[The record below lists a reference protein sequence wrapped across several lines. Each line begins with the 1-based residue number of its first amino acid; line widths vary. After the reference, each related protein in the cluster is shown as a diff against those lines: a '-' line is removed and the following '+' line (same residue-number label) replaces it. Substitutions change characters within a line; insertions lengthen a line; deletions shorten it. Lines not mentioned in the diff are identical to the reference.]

1 MNTQIISVA
10 NQKGGVGKTTTALNL
25 ATALSMNNYKVLVI
39 DFDPQGN
46 LSKYAGYEGND
57 LTVSDLLFGQATGRK
72 VNIDD
77 CIRHSDINKID
88 YIPSDINLS
97 SADLYLASA
106 LSRETMLKR
115 LLNNDTIHSYDYV
128 IIDCNPQLGV
138 LLMNALTT
146 SDKVIIP
153 VETQDF
159 ALDGLSALDD
169 VISQIKAQINPSLD
183 ILGVLPTKYEEVTN
197 ASKRVLQS
205 LKKQYGDKVFNTLI
219 HRATKATESVNEQKS
234 LCLMNCR
241 TGNEYK
247 ELALEVIERSKT

>member
-1 MNTQIISVA
+1 MNIQIISVA

-25 ATALSMNNYKVLVI
+25 ATALSINNYNVLVI

-57 LTVSDLLFGQATGRK
+57 LSISDLLFGQVTGRK
-72 VNIDD
+72 VDIAD
-77 CIRHSDINKID
+77 CIRHSDTNKID

-115 LLNNDTIHSYDYV
+115 ILDNDIIKSYDYV

-138 LLMNALTT
+138 LLMNALTA
-146 SDKVIIP
+146 SNQVIIP

-159 ALDGLSALDD
+159 ALDGLSALND
-169 VISQIKAQINPSLD
+169 VINQIKAQINPSLS
-183 ILGVLPTKYEEVTN
+183 ILGVLATKYDEVTK
-197 ASKRVLQS
+197 ASKRVLKELQ
-205 LKKQYGDKVFNTLI
+205 KQYNNKVFKTLI

-241 TGNEYK
+241 IGDEYK
-247 ELALEVIERSKT
+247 DLALEVIERSK